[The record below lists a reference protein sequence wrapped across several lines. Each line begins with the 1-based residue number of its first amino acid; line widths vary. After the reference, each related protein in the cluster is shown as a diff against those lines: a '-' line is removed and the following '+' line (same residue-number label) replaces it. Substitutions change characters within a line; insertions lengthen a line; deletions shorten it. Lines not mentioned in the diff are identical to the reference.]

1 MVLIARLLLAIL
13 LLQPCL
19 VRGTVVAYDFTEWPA
34 AEDPAGAWTASG
46 LEKASVTGEYKGG
59 LGFNALGDR
68 LRSPRFGGRVL
79 TVTLDVSVSK
89 TDPPRI
95 LEMFPVVGGETSS
108 TGIPLSAPR
117 LAKNYEE
124 QTIDLSAVVANAFV
138 VEMTGR
144 PNGNWYIRRIV
155 VAFDETSPVE
165 EPPVEEPP
173 PDRSWHLSDF
183 TPEPGFRLADF
194 SALDAITKE
203 SPWTNGV
210 DGDGVL
216 AFSDSG
222 ACTSIFHAT
231 AKSKQVGLYAYKT
244 NSISALAVLGTSGGA
259 MHLVLPVCLDAS
271 SRVEKMTVSFVGVCA
286 RRVEPTT
293 LSFSMKAADRLD
305 EINGGAWQ
313 ELSAGAYDSGDAE
326 ASRCVPID
334 VRALRKRKFVCFR
347 WSVPKQPNS
356 SLLGISNLRLD
367 VETFR
372 PGLWLSFR

>member
-34 AEDPAGAWTASG
+34 AEDPAGAWAASG

-79 TVTLDVSVSK
+79 SVTLDVSVSK
-89 TDPPRI
+89 ADPPRI

-108 TGIPLSAPR
+108 SGIPLSAPR

-155 VAFDETSPVE
+155 VTFDETSPVE
-165 EPPVEEPP
+165 EPPEEESAARPW
-173 PDRSWHLSDF
+173 RLSDF
-183 TPEPGFRLADF
+183 TPKPGFRRADF
-194 SALDAITKE
+194 SALGAIEKKT
-203 SPWTNGV
+203 PWANGV
-210 DGDGVL
+210 DGDGVM
-216 AFSDSG
+216 AFSDLG
-222 ACTSIFHAT
+222 ACTNIGRAT
-231 AKSKQVGLYAYKT
+231 PKSTTYGLYAFQT
-244 NSISALAVLGTSGGA
+244 NDVNVLAVLGTSGSA
-259 MHLVLPVCLDAS
+259 MHLVLPVRLDAS
-271 SRVEKMTVSFVGVCA
+271 SRLEKMTVSFVGVCIKRA
-286 RRVEPTT
+286 EPTT

-305 EINGGAWQ
+305 EINGGIWQ

-356 SLLGISNLRLD
+356 SLLGIADLRLD
-367 VETFR
+367 VETLR